1 MTSLCRVRQCQNP
14 QTHLTSA
21 HVCTVCWR
29 TGHGFEECGPG
40 LRHRIRR
47 ERLSR
52 QISRTSLAPDLHC
65 EVPGCHAP
73 ETHTTSAHFC
83 GRCFS
88 WGGTCLGWPCL
99 QSMLQAPMKQ
109 LVTCPICRKRCT
121 PDLTQPLYTGKECCI
136 CMAETKL
143 FALVP
148 CGHAQT
154 CGDCIDMMC
163 ALDIV

>member
-1 MTSLCRVRQCQNP
+1 MASLCRVRHCPNSH
-14 QTHLTSA
+14 THLTSA
-21 HVCTVCWR
+21 HICTTCWKA
-29 TGHGFEECGPG
+29 GHGSEECGPG

-52 QISRTSLAPDLHC
+52 QVSRTLLPSLLHC

-73 ETHTTSAHFC
+73 ETHTTVAHFC

-88 WGGTCLGWPCL
+88 WGGNCRGWPCI
-99 QSMLQAPMKQ
+99 QSMLQSPGKQ
-109 LVTCPICRKRCT
+109 LITCPICRERCK
-121 PDLTQPLYTGKECCI
+121 PLLNQPLYTGKECCV

-143 FALVP
+143 FALSP

-154 CGDCIDMMC
+154 CEECIGRMR
-163 ALDIV
+163 ALEAV